1 LPFDLIGDEPRR
13 YGLEEFSEGERKS
26 TSAAIAPDVVVALA
40 GIIFGRG
47 RGSVYGTRR
56 IAMAYARRAAVEIPI
71 PL

>member
-1 LPFDLIGDEPRR
+1 MPFDLTGDEPRR
-13 YGLEEFSEGERKS
+13 YGLEESSEGERKS

-56 IAMAYARRAAVEIPI
+56 IAMACASRAGVGFPF
-71 PL
+71 PS